1 MLMKTF
7 TKLPLVILAVTLLTT
22 ATLAEAGS
30 VTIPGVSGGSFT
42 VNKVMSVKE
51 ARFRS
56 TIHQQYDYSCGSAA
70 LATLLTHHYQ
80 DTITESEVFKW
91 MYDNGN
97 QEKIHSEGF
106 SLLDMKNYLEA
117 HGYKADGYYVSLDKL
132 ADAGVPAIVLINLKG
147 YRHFVVVKGVTDKRV
162 LVGDPSAGVRIILRD
177 EFEEMWNDLVFII
190 RNKNKLTEDNFNRM
204 AEWRG
209 VRQKAPL
216 GAAFLGPVD
225 LANITMLL
233 PGPGGAGP

>member
-1 MLMKTF
+1 MTMKTYA
-7 TKLPLVILAVTLLTT
+7 TLSSVITVVALLTT
-22 ATLAEAGS
+22 AAWAEAGT

-56 TIHQQYDYSCGSAA
+56 TIQQQYDYSCGSAA
-70 LATLLTHHYQ
+70 LATLLTHHYH
-80 DTITESEVFKW
+80 DASTESEVFKW

-97 QEKIHSEGF
+97 QEKIRREGF

-132 ADAGVPAIVLINLKG
+132 ADAGVPAIVLINMKG

-177 EFEEMWNDLVFII
+177 EFENMWNGLVFII
-190 RNKNKLTEDNFNRM
+190 RNKNKLTENNFNRM

-209 VRQKAPL
+209 VREKAPL
-216 GAAFLGPVD
+216 GAAFLSRTD
-225 LANITMLL
+225 LASITMLL